1 MGLLAVLAL
10 VGPGAGVAGA
20 QQPPGPD
27 GDGSDYFVTIAAR
40 QCPTYTDIR
49 ANRARNNIQESLKD
63 LGPDTPYTAGQ
74 PISPA
79 IEDATQPNCTPI
91 TGWKFTLGTRDR
103 RRPCPGPWGS
113 LSVVTVAVRRP
124 DVTTLGVGSRARRH
138 GGVRSRCATDPG
150 RRRRSSSPPPG
161 RARGEVEH
169 AVDPGRHADRSR
181 ARGDPAFADEYGFG
195 ALRCAIDNLNGDNV
209 EWIQFPAGSRHV
221 YCYAYYVTPPPT
233 SGTIIVRKQ
242 VTDPPNG
249 RPDLH
254 VRGQRLVHA
263 RPARSP

>member
-10 VGPGAGVAGA
+10 VGPGAGVASA

-27 GDGSDYFVTIAAR
+27 GEGSDYFVTIAAR

-74 PISPA
+74 PISPS

-91 TGWKFTLGTRDR
+91 TGWKFTLGRGIGGPVR
-103 RRPCPGPWGS
+103 GPWGS
-113 LSVVTVAVRRP
+113 LSIVTSPFSEP
-124 DVTTLGVGSRARRH
+124 DITTLASVPDRDAPGASDRGCDHRRA
-138 GGVRSRCATDPG
+138 P
-150 RRRRSSSPPPG
+150 RRSSSPPTQAALAAKS
-161 RARGEVEH
+161 ARCG
-169 AVDPGRHADRSR
+169 SR
-181 ARGDPAFADEYGFG
+181 AGRRPIPVLAGIPAFADQFGFG

-221 YCYAYYVTPPPT
+221 YCFAYYVTPPPT
-233 SGTIIVRKQ
+233 SGTIIIRKQ
-242 VTDPPNG
+242 VTDPPKADQTFTFEGNISYT
-249 RPDLH
+249 PD
-254 VRGQRLVHA
+254 QRF
-263 RPARSP
+263 P